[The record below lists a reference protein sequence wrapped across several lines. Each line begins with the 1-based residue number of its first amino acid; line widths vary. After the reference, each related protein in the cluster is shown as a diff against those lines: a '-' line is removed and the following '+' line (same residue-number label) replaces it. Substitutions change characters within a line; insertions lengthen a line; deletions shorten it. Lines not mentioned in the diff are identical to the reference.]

1 MADPETK
8 KKIERYRQIRKDYGD
23 NLFAVLMIVF
33 VYAMLTDHDIMDY
46 LHLLRERPVSGIG
59 LAVLLLLVAAGLYVL
74 RKLLREL
81 RQDREKRE

>member
-8 KKIERYRQIRKDYGD
+8 KKIERYRQFRKDYG
-23 NLFAVLMIVF
+23 NHLFAVLMIVF

-59 LAVLLLLVAAGLYVL
+59 LAVLLLLVVL

>member
-8 KKIERYRQIRKDYGD
+8 KKIERYR
-23 NLFAVLMIVF
+23 
-33 VYAMLTDHDIMDY
+33 H

>member
-81 RQDREKRE
+81 RQDQEKRE

>member
-81 RQDREKRE
+81 RQNREKRE

>member
-8 KKIERYRQIRKDYGD
+8 KKIERYRQIRKGYGD

-46 LHLLRERPVSGIG
+46 LHLLRERPVSAIG

-74 RKLLREL
+74 RKLLRKL

>member
-8 KKIERYRQIRKDYGD
+8 KKIERYRQFRKDYG
-23 NLFAVLMIVF
+23 NQLFAVLMIVF

>member
-74 RKLLREL
+74 RKLLWEL

>member
-8 KKIERYRQIRKDYGD
+8 KKIERYWQFRKDYG
-23 NLFAVLMIVF
+23 NHLFAVLMIVF
-33 VYAMLTDHDIMDY
+33 VYAMLTDRDIMDY
-46 LHLLRERPVSGIG
+46 LHLLRERPVSAIG

>member
-1 MADPETK
+1 MSDPETK
-8 KKIERYRQIRKDYGD
+8 KKIERHRQFRKDYG
-23 NLFAVLMIVF
+23 NHLFAVLMLVF

-46 LHLLRERPVSGIG
+46 LHLLRERPVSAIG

>member
-8 KKIERYRQIRKDYGD
+8 KKIERYRQFRKDYG
-23 NLFAVLMIVF
+23 NYLFAVLMIVF

>member
-23 NLFAVLMIVF
+23 NLFAVLMLVF
-33 VYAMLTDHDIMDY
+33 VYAMLTDRDIMDY
-46 LHLLRERPVSGIG
+46 LHLLRERPVSAIG

>member
-8 KKIERYRQIRKDYGD
+8 KKIEIYRQFRKDYG
-23 NLFAVLMIVF
+23 NHLFAVLMIVF

>member
-8 KKIERYRQIRKDYGD
+8 KKIERYRQFRKDYG
-23 NLFAVLMIVF
+23 NHLFAVLMIVF
-33 VYAMLTDHDIMDY
+33 VYAMLTDRDIMDY
-46 LHLLRERPVSGIG
+46 LHL
-59 LAVLLLLVAAGLYVL
+59 L

>member
-8 KKIERYRQIRKDYGD
+8 KKIERYRQFRKDYG
-23 NLFAVLMIVF
+23 NHLFAVLMIVF

-59 LAVLLLLVAAGLYVL
+59 LVAAGLYVL

>member
-8 KKIERYRQIRKDYGD
+8 KKIERYRQFRKDYG
-23 NLFAVLMIVF
+23 NHLFAVLMIVF

-46 LHLLRERPVSGIG
+46 LHLRERPVSGIG

>member
-1 MADPETK
+1 VADPETK
-8 KKIERYRQIRKDYGD
+8 KKIERYRQFRKDYG
-23 NLFAVLMIVF
+23 NHLFAVLMIVF

-59 LAVLLLLVAAGLYVL
+59 LAVLLLLVAGLYVL

>member
-8 KKIERYRQIRKDYGD
+8 KIIERYRQFRKDYG
-23 NLFAVLMIVF
+23 NHLFAVLMIVF

>member
-8 KKIERYRQIRKDYGD
+8 KKIERYRQIRKGYGD
-23 NLFAVLMIVF
+23 NLFAVLMLVF
-33 VYAMLTDHDIMDY
+33 VYVMLTDHDIMDY
-46 LHLLRERPVSGIG
+46 LHLLRERPVSAIG

-81 RQDREKRE
+81 RQDREKRK

>member
-8 KKIERYRQIRKDYGD
+8 KKIERYRQFRKGYGD
-23 NLFAVLMIVF
+23 NLFVVLMIVF

-46 LHLLRERPVSGIG
+46 LHLLRERPVSAIG

>member
-8 KKIERYRQIRKDYGD
+8 KKIERYRHIWKGYGD

-33 VYAMLTDHDIMDY
+33 VYAMLTDRDIMDY
-46 LHLLRERPVSGIG
+46 LHLLRERPVSAIG
-59 LAVLLLLVAAGLYVL
+59 LAVLLPLVAAGLYVL

>member
-8 KKIERYRQIRKDYGD
+8 KKIERCRQFRKDYG
-23 NLFAVLMIVF
+23 NHLFAVLMIVF
-33 VYAMLTDHDIMDY
+33 VYAMLTDRDIMDY
-46 LHLLRERPVSGIG
+46 LHLLRERPVSAIG

>member
-8 KKIERYRQIRKDYGD
+8 KKIERYRQFRKDYGN

-33 VYAMLTDHDIMDY
+33 VYAMLTDRDIMDY
-46 LHLLRERPVSGIG
+46 LHLLRERPVSAIG

>member
-8 KKIERYRQIRKDYGD
+8 KNSERYRQFRKDYG
-23 NLFAVLMIVF
+23 NHLFAVLMIVF

>member
-1 MADPETK
+1 
-8 KKIERYRQIRKDYGD
+8 
-23 NLFAVLMIVF
+23 MIVF

-81 RQDREKRE
+81 RQDRE

>member
-8 KKIERYRQIRKDYGD
+8 KKIERYRQFRKDYG
-23 NLFAVLMIVF
+23 NHLFAVLMIVF

-59 LAVLLLLVAAGLYVL
+59 LLVLLFLLAGGVHLVRRL
-74 RKLLREL
+74 IRQL
-81 RQDREKRE
+81 RQEKDKPE

>member
-8 KKIERYRQIRKDYGD
+8 KKIERYRQIRKDYGYH
-23 NLFAVLMIVF
+23 LFAVLMIVF

>member
-1 MADPETK
+1 MADSETK
-8 KKIERYRQIRKDYGD
+8 KKIERYRQFRKDYGN

-59 LAVLLLLVAAGLYVL
+59 LAVLLLVAAGLYVL

>member
-8 KKIERYRQIRKDYGD
+8 KKIERYRQFRKDYGN

>member
-8 KKIERYRQIRKDYGD
+8 KKIERYRQCRKDYG
-23 NLFAVLMIVF
+23 NHLFAVLMIVF